1 MRTLLAYLALMLSS
15 MAWWLCLPK
24 SSGAIWTRSAIFVCE
39 KRSDGGINLGE
50 FNRTTHED
58 EHFGCWIS
66 GPVGSC
72 HGRVKT
78 GWSWERKV
86 DRVLGMSGTA

>member
-58 EHFGCWIS
+58 EHFGCWDFWPCRFLS
-66 GPVGSC
+66 
-72 HGRVKT
+72 
-78 GWSWERKV
+78 RKSQ
-86 DRVLGMSGTA
+86 DWLELGEKS